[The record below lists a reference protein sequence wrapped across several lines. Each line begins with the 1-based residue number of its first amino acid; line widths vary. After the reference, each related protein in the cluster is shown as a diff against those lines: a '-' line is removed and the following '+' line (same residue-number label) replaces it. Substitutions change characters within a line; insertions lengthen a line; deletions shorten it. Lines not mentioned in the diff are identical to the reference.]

1 MAEEG
6 EAREPAV
13 QQIISRPIE
22 IEMRKSYID
31 YAMSVIVGRALPDV
45 RDGLKPVHRRV
56 LFGMFELGLDYNKPY
71 KKSARI
77 VGEVLGKYHPHGDSA
92 VYDTLVRMAQDFSMR
107 YTLVDGQ
114 GNFGSIDGDS
124 PAAMRYTEAR
134 LSRIA
139 GEMLRD
145 LEKNTVD
152 FAPNFDESLKEP
164 LVLPGLV
171 PNLLVNGASGI
182 AVGMATNIPPHNLSD
197 TVDAIANLIRNPEMP
212 IEKLIKIIKAP
223 DFPTGG
229 IIFGYEGVK
238 EAYMTGRGRIVLR
251 AKANIETLK
260 NGRVNIVIT
269 EVPYQVNKAN
279 LIEKIAE
286 LVREKK
292 IEDISDIRDES
303 DRDGIRVVVELKRD
317 AEPQVVLNNLYKHT
331 QMQTTF
337 GVIMLALVDG
347 VPKVL
352 NLKEVMEHYI
362 NHRHEVVVRR
372 TKFDLDAAEKR
383 AHILEGYK
391 IALDNI
397 DEVVQI
403 IKKSKDP
410 ETAKT
415 ALMKRFK
422 LSEIQAKAILALTL
436 QRLTGLE
443 RKKIEDEYRET
454 IKLIEKLRAIL
465 ASKAMRMDI
474 IRDELLELKKT
485 FGDER
490 RTEIVEKASEF
501 SIEDMIAEEDVVI
514 TITHNG
520 FIKRYPVSGYRRQ
533 SRGGKGI
540 TAQSTREDDFV
551 EHMFV
556 ASTHQY
562 ILFFSDKGR
571 AYWLKVHE
579 VPEGGR
585 VSRGRSIVNLIGKTP
600 DEEITAFLP
609 VKDFT
614 ENLNVTMVT
623 KRGNV
628 KKVALNEF
636 SNPRKVGIIA
646 IGLDKGDRLIDAW
659 ITNGKQDIIIGS
671 KNGMSLRFNEKDVRP
686 MGRNARGVKGMN
698 LAKGDE
704 VIGMITI
711 SRPGASVLVVTDKG
725 FGKRSEVGEYS
736 LRRRGGKGLITVKT
750 GDKNGKLLSIKEVI
764 DNDDIMIVTTKGFLI
779 RQHVKDI
786 RLAGRNTQGVRLIRL
801 QDSDVIAA
809 VARVLAEDDGESGG
823 ESAANG
829 DQGDLFVEG
838 EE

>member
-1 MAEEG
+1 MSLNEKLV
-6 EAREPAV
+6 PV
-13 QQIISRPIE
+13 DIE
-22 IEMRKSYID
+22 DEIKGSYID
-31 YAMSVIVGRALPDV
+31 YAMSVIVARALPDV
-45 RDGLKPVHRRV
+45 RDGLKPAHRRV
-56 LFGMFELGLDYNKPY
+56 LFGMSELGLDYNKPY
-71 KKSARI
+71 KKCARI
-77 VGEVLGKYHPHGDSA
+77 VGEVLGKYHPHGDIA

-107 YTLVDGQ
+107 YPLVDGQ

-134 LSRIA
+134 LARIA

-145 LEKNTVD
+145 LEKNTVE

-164 LVLPGLV
+164 LVLPSLL
-171 PNLLVNGASGI
+171 PNLLLNGASGI

-197 TVDAIANLIRNPEMP
+197 TIDAVVALIKTPDTP
-212 IEKLIKIIKAP
+212 IDKLIKIIKAP

-238 EAYMTGRGRIVLR
+238 EAYKTGRGRIVIR
-251 AKANIETLK
+251 AKANIETQK
-260 NGRVNIVIT
+260 NGRVSIVIT

-279 LIEKIAE
+279 LIEKIAD

-317 AEPQVVLNNLYKHT
+317 SEPQVVLNNLYKHT

-337 GVIMLALVDG
+337 GVIMLALVAG

-352 NLKEVMEHYI
+352 DLKQMMEYFVE
-362 NHRHEVVVRR
+362 HRHEVVVRR

-397 DEVVQI
+397 DEVVQL

-410 ETAKT
+410 ESAKT

-454 IKLIEKLRAIL
+454 IKLIEKLKAVL
-465 ASKAMRMDI
+465 ASKAMRMEI
-474 IRDELLELKKT
+474 IRDELLEIKKN

-551 EHMFV
+551 EHMFI

-562 ILFFSDKGR
+562 ILFFTDKGR

-585 VSRGRSIVNLIGKTP
+585 VSRGRSIVNLIGKMP
-600 DEEITAFLP
+600 DEQITTFLP
-609 VKDFT
+609 VKDF
-614 ENLNVTMVT
+614 EDGFFVTMVT
-623 KRGNV
+623 KRGFV

-659 ITNGKQDIIIGS
+659 LTDGKQDIVVGS
-671 KNGMSLRFNEKDVRP
+671 KNGLALRFNEKDVRE
-686 MGRNARGVKGMN
+686 MGRNARGVRGMR
-698 LAKGDE
+698 LSKGDE
-704 VIGMITI
+704 VIGMIII

-750 GDKNGKLLSIKEVI
+750 GDRNGKLLSIKEVI
-764 DNDDIMIVTTKGFLI
+764 DNDDIMIVTAKGFLI

-786 RLAGRNTQGVRLIRL
+786 RTAGRNTQGVRLIKI
-801 QDSDVIAA
+801 QPSDSIAA
-809 VARVLAEDDGESGG
+809 VARVLAEESDGENGNGAAG
-823 ESAANG
+823 E
-829 DQGDLFVEG
+829 QGDLF
-838 EE
+838 EEEE